1 MKNSKN
7 LLLLLIFAGI
17 FCCSS
22 IPASAQKK
30 SDNLNLIYV
39 PVYSSIYHGNQDRVI
54 NLAVTLSI
62 RNVDSSSNITV
73 SSIDYY
79 NSAGV
84 LIRNYLNAEK
94 VLTPYQTMN
103 IIVKES
109 DTQGG
114 NTAGFV
120 IKWNAGKNV
129 NDLFVE
135 AVMIGTYPQ
144 GISFTSRGINVK
156 NK

>member
-1 MKNSKN
+1 MKK
-7 LLLLLIFAGI
+7 F
-17 FCCSS
+17 
-22 IPASAQKK
+22 KK
-30 SDNLNLIYV
+30 SGFTLLFIFLLSNFTVYLSAEKKPDNLNLIYV
-39 PVYSSIYHGNQDRVI
+39 PVYSSIFHGNQDRVM

-73 SSIDYY
+73 NSIDYY
-79 NSAGV
+79 NSSGG
-84 LIRNYLNAEK
+84 LIRNYLNTEK
-94 VLTPYQTMN
+94 ILTPYQTMN

-114 NTAGFV
+114 NTSGFIV
-120 IKWNAGKNV
+120 KWSSGKNV

-144 GISFTSRGINVK
+144 GISFTSRGINIK
-156 NK
+156 K